1 MVDDGVHS
9 ARHLRSGAAGI
20 SAEATGA
27 GSTVGG
33 ADCKHR
39 ELNHRKLRKRKLGV
53 DVPRNDAVAIC
64 IQTACQRLGDPAIP
78 GASRSQTW
86 SLARWL
92 PRVDGRASPHRM
104 SF

>member
-53 DVPRNDAVAIC
+53 DVPRTDAVASDIH
-64 IQTACQRLGDPAIP
+64 IGQRLGDPAIP
-78 GASRSQTW
+78 PASRSRAW
-86 SLARWL
+86 SLATWL
-92 PRVDGRASPHRM
+92 PRVDDRASPHRM

>member
-33 ADCKHR
+33 A
-39 ELNHRKLRKRKLGV
+39 KLGV
-53 DVPRNDAVAIC
+53 DVPRTDAVASDIH
-64 IQTACQRLGDPAIP
+64 IGQRLGDPAIP
-78 GASRSQTW
+78 PASRSRAW
-86 SLARWL
+86 SLATWL
-92 PRVDGRASPHRM
+92 PRVDDRASPHRM